1 MKVLSYPRFPYP
13 NFWQGHAW
21 CDVDVYRQ
29 GLNVLVVLRDQAD
42 HGGTSVT
49 NALEIVAREVRERLL
64 APQGLERMTT
74 YWIEWSRT
82 DGVASTVVFRHPE
95 RLEGPTWQYLSPEEF
110 QKILAAFEAP
120 DQLEAWI
127 REGSLE
133 LKEWEDFEGPE
144 LPGEW

>member
-29 GLNVLVVLRDQAD
+29 GLNVLVVLRDQND
-42 HGGTSVT
+42 HEGTSVT

-82 DGVASTVVFRHPE
+82 DGVASTVVFRNPE

-133 LKEWEDFEGPE
+133 LEGWEESR
-144 LPGEW
+144 GEHHNRGN